1 MTRRSLASV
10 RRFTPFTSANQGRHG
25 SCYTATRMKYLALL
39 ALAGCMVG
47 DEVDEDTDED
57 FVDTT
62 VLTIAAG
69 GSPNGS
75 NCIASPYNCRF
86 HAGGSRVENAGG
98 GEVWAV
104 VPGASVRDGNG

>member
-1 MTRRSLASV
+1 MTRCSCASV
-10 RRFTPFTSANQGRHG
+10 PRFTRFTSANHARHG
-25 SCYTATRMKYLALL
+25 SCYTPTRMKYLALL

-69 GSPNGS
+69 GSPGANGS

-86 HAGGSRVENAGG
+86 HAGSSRVQNAGG

-104 VPGASVRDGNG
+104 VPGAS